1 MNVKVSYLCI
11 HVVVV
16 QAKKDD
22 QFLKRRNISVEP
34 EASPLSDSN
43 GKVTP

>member
-1 MNVKVSYLCI
+1 MNVEVSCLCI

-16 QAKKDD
+16 QVKKED
-22 QFLKRRNISVEP
+22 QFFKRRNISVEP
-34 EASPLSDSN
+34 EASPLSDNN